1 MPQSADTGIKRVLLS
16 WSSGKDSAWALYQL
30 QQDSMVEVV
39 GLLTT
44 FNSEFNR
51 SAIHGVRQQ
60 LLCLQA
66 KAAGLPLIEVPL
78 PWPCSNE
85 QYEAVMDKALD
96 DACSLLKPH
105 AIAFGDLYLEDIRA
119 YRERQMAGVGLDL
132 VFPLWQIPTKKLA
145 QEMITGGLKAKITC
159 LDPRVM
165 PERLAGSEFSHK
177 LLKDLPVSVDPCG
190 ENGEFHTFAWDG
202 PMFKHKI
209 PVVAGE
215 VVNRDGFVYAD
226 LLLEDSP

>member
-1 MPQSADTGIKRVLLS
+1 
-16 WSSGKDSAWALYQL
+16 
-30 QQDSMVEVV
+30 
-39 GLLTT
+39 
-44 FNSEFNR
+44 
-51 SAIHGVRQQ
+51 
-60 LLCLQA
+60 
-66 KAAGLPLIEVPL
+66 
-78 PWPCSNE
+78 
-85 QYEAVMDKALD
+85 
-96 DACSLLKPH
+96 
-105 AIAFGDLYLEDIRA
+105 
-119 YRERQMAGVGLDL
+119 MAGVGLDL